1 MAAAGCPQRQN
12 IQLSTQACHL
22 HTENTGK
29 PPPPS
34 TSNATQRNAPARS
47 TMCSRLLRMWEVP
60 YWSTVLLCS
69 RQVKTLQQARGA
81 GDGQGHRGRGAEEVS
96 GSGQVSTGA
105 AWGQTPGMTT
115 SVRLCCRTFETPKH
129 AQHAPS
135 AHNAQHAP
143 FPTHLCD
150 RLDRSFMFVSP
161 TRRLACPVRSRATT
175 SSTAGR
181 EGRNEAG
188 RHTSVSQLHR
198 QPPSSHILAT
208 SHRVIPV
215 PAARAVIAGAVH
227 SPRYTSWAVRLLTY
241 CPSRFSR
248 TCRLVRE
255 GSSRSVIVCRRAGR
269 PGRGGTSGQRPPAG
283 AAQRAPPAWQ
293 GPCRV

>member
-1 MAAAGCPQRQN
+1 
-12 IQLSTQACHL
+12 
-22 HTENTGK
+22 
-29 PPPPS
+29 
-34 TSNATQRNAPARS
+34 
-47 TMCSRLLRMWEVP
+47 MCSRLLRMWEVP

-188 RHTSVSQLHR
+188 RQAHECQ
-198 QPPSSHILAT
+198 
-208 SHRVIPV
+208 
-215 PAARAVIAGAVH
+215 PAAQAAPLESHPCYLPPRDSSASCQGSDSGCGTLTAVHLVGRQVADVLPLQVLPHLQIGARGVQQIGDRLQKGGQARQGRNQRSATTSRSSTASAASMAGAV
-227 SPRYTSWAVRLLTY
+227 
-241 CPSRFSR
+241 
-248 TCRLVRE
+248 
-255 GSSRSVIVCRRAGR
+255 
-269 PGRGGTSGQRPPAG
+269 
-283 AAQRAPPAWQ
+283 
-293 GPCRV
+293 